1 MGTTRASSIGR
12 HQLVSGDLPGPGV
25 DLGER
30 AEVVGH
36 RVGDPGVPV
45 VIDDRV
51 VHPPASVH
59 ARGNAGRPVA
69 AVEVRPLV
77 LELGDRDVVLGHHM
91 ASRVTGRARLEL
103 ERQRGRLRPPCL
115 SQVFGQLVF
124 VVLDR
129 ERRPTVR
136 PTPTVVAHPSH
147 QVDDRPP
154 AALIESVLQRQA
166 GLVAFRAGDPK
177 QLFESAI
184 LACVGRQ
191 GIQPLD
197 AGQLVG
203 EVVDGGE
210 GEVLRR
216 RLRGGQSHF
225 GASPLV
231 TDRLR
236 PHLVRASFERWRER
250 RKEVLALLVGEDR
263 RGYRLARGT
272 RRDGDALHP
281 LTGDRRDR
289 PRQRRPG
296 VLGGLR
302 GRRRRTSH
310 KVQNAETDERPR
322 QPHDSSGLE
331 HCCFLR

>member
-1 MGTTRASSIGR
+1 MGVTRASSIGR

-25 DLGER
+25 QLGER
-30 AEVVGH
+30 PEVVGD

-69 AVEVRPLV
+69 AIEVRPLV
-77 LELGDRDVVLGHHM
+77 VELGDRDVVLGYHM
-91 ASRVTGRARLEL
+91 ARRVTGRARLEL

-115 SQVFGQLVF
+115 RQVFGQLVL

-129 ERRPTVR
+129 QRRPTVR
-136 PTPTVVAHPSH
+136 PTPAVVGHLGH

-231 TDRLR
+231 TDRLH
-236 PHLVRASFERWRER
+236 PHLVRASFERWREG
-250 RKEVLALLVGEDR
+250 RKEVLALRVGEDR

-272 RRDGDALHP
+272 RRYRDTLHR
-281 LTGDRRDR
+281 LTGDRRNR
-289 PRQRRPG
+289 PLQRRTG

-302 GRRRRTSH
+302 DHR
-310 KVQNAETDERPR
+310 
-322 QPHDSSGLE
+322 
-331 HCCFLR
+331 LR